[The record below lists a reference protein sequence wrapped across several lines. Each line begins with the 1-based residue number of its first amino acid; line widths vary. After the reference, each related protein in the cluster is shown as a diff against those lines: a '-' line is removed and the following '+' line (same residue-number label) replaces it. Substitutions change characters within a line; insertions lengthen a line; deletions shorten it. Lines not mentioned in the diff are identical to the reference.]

1 MAVDA
6 FNLLPR
12 HGHDTPYQA
21 AHRSDY
27 EADLADDVTHRDRLP
42 VPLGEESDE
51 TEWTKIDYARLS
63 AQLKRVY
70 SLNRFRPANV
80 FGCFVVFI
88 ALCFGLG
95 ALVGAIAGTVYYR
108 SIVARVP
115 TYSAKAAGKST
126 PIDQRVVSM
135 FGPASTGG
143 LDRFDLGVMLWHR
156 KGVREPQ
163 PRRIM
168 GYIGRLDEDERPP
181 LWLFDD
187 MSRAFGELGYARQ
200 ANSTVPLNVWK
211 PIFQRRVM
219 KDASIAMTHATTVP
233 ITIPASVATDLAK
246 NLYSELVATFV
257 MLSPSANAASLK
269 ATADSMFQTSRPEE
283 NYGSNHSWPLSWI
296 NPDDPEMRPLDL
308 FYAHTGAGYSLKQLN
323 WDMWSQNPSAEHSGP
338 PPVKLE
344 LSTSTMLTMA
354 NDFTTYELEGFRK
367 AMRQLTEFK
376 AECLAQEWWR
386 PDCARAFKRD
396 GHFENMIK
404 LDSSKDTPW
413 RYGPFM
419 TTRFSAMS
427 PKDHKVT
434 LPLLDAKS
442 KDVAQD
448 FKFDWRVGWSPLSPS
463 KMAIA
468 ALALPEWST
477 KATDPFGYKP
487 HEQDY
492 LEVFR
497 KLLSGFKFVHA
508 LRWVA
513 EEGIRCP
520 DNFVG
525 HNFNPRAHP
534 IARTAVGFLA
544 VLLQYLTIPLILH
557 YWFVRS
563 HAGGTSMAMFVLSY
577 GNLAW
582 MIIQT
587 VYEWWESSLV
597 WFIVKIVVHA
607 LLLFKQLTLVAHIEV
622 RFEKFIPTAVR
633 IRKPTHL
640 ERETTR
646 VDNELSWILKVM
658 VSNPTKSAVRVS
670 NLTDPL
676 LIQSMCAQL
685 FAVCFSFLHFGDRL
699 PRVVESPLYEMIKDL
714 PAWSRREKGI
724 TQALLIGGSVQ
735 SSLWFLACICQI
747 RLNHKLRTYGAE
759 YRTTAFLSAAAM
771 ILSRLSSLFIGWFG
785 PAAAT
790 SHFTLWDIISIFVI
804 CFLAVQASAFPGVPG
819 KRS

>member
-21 AHRSDY
+21 AHHSDY
-27 EADLADDVTHRDRLP
+27 EADLADDVTHRDGLP
-42 VPLGEESDE
+42 VPLGEESVDE

-63 AQLKRVY
+63 AQLERVY
-70 SLNRFRPANV
+70 SLNRFRPASM

-95 ALVGAIAGTVYYR
+95 ALIGAIAGTVYYR

-126 PIDQRVVSM
+126 PIDQRVISM

-143 LDRFDLGVMLWHR
+143 FDRFDLGVMLWHR
-156 KGVREPQ
+156 KGVREPES
-163 PRRIM
+163 RRTM

-181 LWLFDD
+181 LWLFAD

-257 MLSPSANAASLK
+257 MLPPSANAASLK

-296 NPDDPEMRPLDL
+296 NPGDPEMRPLDL

-323 WDMWSQNPSAEHSGP
+323 WDMWSQNSSAEHSGL

-376 AECLAQEWWR
+376 QECLTQEWWR
-386 PDCARAFKRD
+386 PACARAFKRD

-448 FKFDWRVGWSPLSPS
+448 FKFAWRVGWSPLSPS

-468 ALALPEWST
+468 ALALPDWST

-492 LEVFR
+492 LEVF
-497 KLLSGFKFVHA
+497 H
-508 LRWVA
+508 
-513 EEGIRCP
+513 
-520 DNFVG
+520 NFVG

-544 VLLQYLTIPLILH
+544 VFLQYLTIPLILH

-563 HAGGTSMAMFVLSY
+563 HAGGTSMAIFVLSY

-646 VDNELSWILKVM
+646 VDNELSWILKV
-658 VSNPTKSAVRVS
+658 V
-670 NLTDPL
+670 
-676 LIQSMCAQL
+676 L
-685 FAVCFSFLHFGDRL
+685 FALCFSFLHFGDSL
-699 PRVVESPLYEMIKDL
+699 PRVVESPLYERIKDL
-714 PAWSRREKGI
+714 PEWSRREKGI

-747 RLNHKLRTYGAE
+747 RLNHKIRTYGAE

-771 ILSRLSSLFIGWFG
+771 VLSRLSSLFIGWFG

-804 CFLAVQASAFPGVPG
+804 CFLAVQASAYPGVPG